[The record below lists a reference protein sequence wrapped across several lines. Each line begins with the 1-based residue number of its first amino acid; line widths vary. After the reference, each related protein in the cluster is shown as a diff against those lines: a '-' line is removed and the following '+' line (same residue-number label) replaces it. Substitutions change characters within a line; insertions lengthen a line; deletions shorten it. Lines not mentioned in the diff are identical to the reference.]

1 MSSLQLRGVTVLGP
15 SGQPLLDAVDLDL
28 ADGEA
33 LAVIG
38 PSAAAR
44 TTLLRTIAGLQAPDD
59 GEILIDDVDVTGR
72 GPRQRDV
79 AMVFADHALH
89 PRRDTLDN
97 LTFAATLRRRHDRAE
112 LAERVEQVV
121 DELAL
126 RDVLD
131 LRPARLGADQQQ
143 RVAIGRSL
151 VRDAN
156 LWLFDDPFAAQS
168 ERVRPHLRSVV
179 LHWQTE
185 RERTSLV
192 ATSSVDEALSLA
204 GRVAVLHQGRIRQV
218 GSADELYEDPADMFV
233 AGYLG
238 SPPMNLLPAFRD
250 GDQLVTPLA
259 TILVD
264 DRVERAI
271 GDRPVVI
278 AGIRPEHCH
287 DATRGKVAVTG
298 GVEFTTRVDD
308 VEWRA
313 RSQYAFLGFD
323 LDPALAEVLDEV
335 EEMFEFDLFQDF
347 LVAEVPSGTTV
358 RAGQSLHVVV
368 PHESI
373 MLFDPDSGENLTRG

>member
-1 MSSLQLRGVTVLGP
+1 MSSLQLRGVTVAGP
-15 SGQPLLDAVDLDL
+15 TGPPLLDAVDLDL
-28 ADGEA
+28 VDGESV
-33 LAVIG
+33 AVIG
-38 PSAAAR
+38 PSAASR
-44 TTLLRTIAGLQAPDD
+44 TALLRTIVGLQAPDE
-59 GEILIDDVDVTGR
+59 GEILIDEVDVTGR
-72 GPRQRDV
+72 APRRRDV
-79 AMVFADHALH
+79 AMVFSDHALH
-89 PRRDTLDN
+89 PRRDVLDN
-97 LTFAATLRRRHDRAE
+97 LTFAATLRRKHDRAE
-112 LAERVEQVV
+112 LAERVEHVV

-131 LRPARLGADQQQ
+131 LRPHRLGTDQQQ

-151 VRDAN
+151 VRDASV
-156 LWLFDDPFAAQS
+156 WLFDDPFSAQS

-179 LHWQTE
+179 LRWQTD
-185 RERTSLV
+185 RERTSLIT
-192 ATSSVDEALSLA
+192 TSSVDEALSLV

-218 GSADELYEDPADMFV
+218 GSPQELYDDPADMFV

-264 DRVERAI
+264 ERLERAI

-278 AGIRPEHCH
+278 AGIRPEHCL
-287 DATRGKVAVTG
+287 DATRGPVGVVG

-323 LDPALAEVLDEV
+323 LDPALSEVLDEV
-335 EEMFEFDLFQDF
+335 EEMFEFDLFQNF
-347 LVAEVPSGTTV
+347 LVAQVPTDTPV

-368 PHESI
+368 PHAAI
-373 MLFDPDSGENLTRG
+373 ALFDPDTGENLTR

>member
-1 MSSLQLRGVTVLGP
+1 MSSLQLRGVTVAGP
-15 SGQPLLDAVDLDL
+15 TGPPLLDAVDLEL
-28 ADGEA
+28 ADGESV
-33 LAVIG
+33 AVIG
-38 PSAAAR
+38 PSAASRSA
-44 TTLLRTIAGLQAPDD
+44 LLRTIVGLQAPDE
-59 GEILIDDVDVTGR
+59 GEILIDDVDVTAR
-72 GPRQRDV
+72 SPRRRDV
-79 AMVFADHALH
+79 AMVFSDHALH
-89 PRRDTLDN
+89 PRRDVLDN
-97 LTFAATLRRRHDRAE
+97 LTFAATLRRKHDRAE
-112 LAERVEQVV
+112 LAERVEHVV
-121 DELAL
+121 DDLAL

-131 LRPARLGADQQQ
+131 LRPHDLGNDQQQ

-151 VRDAN
+151 VRDASV
-156 LWLFDDPFAAQS
+156 WLFDDPFSAQS

-179 LHWQTE
+179 LRWQTE
-185 RERTSLV
+185 RERTSLIT
-192 ATSSVDEALSLA
+192 TSSVDEALSLV

-218 GSADELYEDPADMFV
+218 GSPQELYDDPADMFV

-264 DRVERAI
+264 DRLERAI

-278 AGIRPEHCH
+278 AGIRPEHCL
-287 DATRGKVAVTG
+287 DATRGRVDVDG

-323 LDPALAEVLDEV
+323 LDPALSEVLDEV
-335 EEMFEFDLFQDF
+335 EEMFEFDLFQNF
-347 LVAEVPSGTTV
+347 LVAQVPTETPV

-368 PHESI
+368 PHGAI
-373 MLFDPDSGENLTRG
+373 ALFDPDTGENLTR

>member
-1 MSSLQLRGVTVLGP
+1 MSSLQLRGVTVAGP
-15 SGQPLLDAVDLDL
+15 IGPPLLDGVDLDV
-28 ADGEA
+28 ADGESV
-33 LAVIG
+33 AVIG
-38 PSAAAR
+38 PSAASR
-44 TTLLRTIAGLQAPDD
+44 TALLRTIVGLQAPDA
-59 GEILIDDVDVTGR
+59 GEILIDEVDVVGR
-72 GPRQRDV
+72 APRRRDV

-89 PRRDTLDN
+89 PRRDVLDN
-97 LTFAATLRRRHDRAE
+97 LTFAATLRRKRDRAE

-121 DELAL
+121 DDLAL

-131 LRPARLGADQQQ
+131 LRPHRLGTDQQQ

-151 VRDAN
+151 VRDASV
-156 LWLFDDPFAAQS
+156 WLFDDPFSAQS

-179 LHWQTE
+179 LGWQTE
-185 RERTSLV
+185 RGRTSV
-192 ATSSVDEALSLA
+192 ITTSSVDEALSLA
-204 GRVAVLHQGRIRQV
+204 GRVAVLHQGRVRQV
-218 GSADELYEDPADMFV
+218 GSPQELYEDPADMFV

-250 GDQLVTPLA
+250 GEQLVTPLA

-264 DRVERAI
+264 ERLERAI

-278 AGIRPEHCH
+278 AGIRPEHCL
-287 DATRGKVAVTG
+287 DATRGAVDVVG

-323 LDPALAEVLDEV
+323 LDPALSEVLDEV
-335 EEMFEFDLFQDF
+335 EEMFEFDLFQNF
-347 LVAEVPSGTTV
+347 LVAQVPTDVPV

-368 PHESI
+368 PHEAVV
-373 MLFDPDSGENLTRG
+373 LFDPDTGENLTR

>member
-1 MSSLQLRGVTVLGP
+1 MSSLQLRGVTVAGP
-15 SGQPLLDAVDLDL
+15 VGPPLLDGVDLDV
-28 ADGEA
+28 ADGESV
-33 LAVIG
+33 AVIG
-38 PSAAAR
+38 PSAASR
-44 TTLLRTIAGLQAPDD
+44 TALLRTIVGLQAPDA
-59 GEILIDDVDVTGR
+59 GEILIDEVDVVGR
-72 GPRQRDV
+72 APRRRDV

-89 PRRDTLDN
+89 PRRDVLDN
-97 LTFAATLRRRHDRAE
+97 LTFAATLRRKRDRAE

-121 DELAL
+121 DDLAL

-131 LRPARLGADQQQ
+131 LRPHRLGTDQQQ

-151 VRDAN
+151 VRDASV
-156 LWLFDDPFAAQS
+156 WLFDDPFSAQS

-179 LHWQTE
+179 LGWQTE
-185 RERTSLV
+185 RGRTSV
-192 ATSSVDEALSLA
+192 ITTSSVDEALSLA
-204 GRVAVLHQGRIRQV
+204 GRVAVLHQGRVRQV
-218 GSADELYEDPADMFV
+218 GSPQELYEDPADMFV

-250 GDQLVTPLA
+250 GEQLVTPLA

-264 DRVERAI
+264 ERLERAI

-278 AGIRPEHCH
+278 AGIRPEHCL
-287 DATRGKVAVTG
+287 DATRGAVDVVG

-323 LDPALAEVLDEV
+323 LDPALSEVLDEV
-335 EEMFEFDLFQDF
+335 EEMFEFDLFQNF
-347 LVAEVPSGTTV
+347 LVAQVPTDVPV

-368 PHESI
+368 PHEAVV
-373 MLFDPDSGENLTRG
+373 LFDPDTGENLTR

>member
-1 MSSLQLRGVTVLGP
+1 MSSLQLRGVTVAGP
-15 SGQPLLDAVDLDL
+15 TGPPLLDAVDLDV
-28 ADGEA
+28 ADGESV
-33 LAVIG
+33 AVIG

-44 TTLLRTIAGLQAPDD
+44 TALLRTIVGLQAPDE
-59 GEILIDDVDVTGR
+59 GEILIDDVDVAGR
-72 GPRQRDV
+72 APRRRDV

-89 PRRDTLDN
+89 PRRDVLDN
-97 LTFAATLRRRHDRAE
+97 LTFAATLRRKHDRAE
-112 LAERVEQVV
+112 LADRVEQVV
-121 DELAL
+121 DDLAL

-131 LRPARLGADQQQ
+131 LRPDRLGTDQQQ

-151 VRDAN
+151 VRDASV
-156 LWLFDDPFAAQS
+156 WLFDDPFAAQS

-179 LHWQTE
+179 LRWQTD
-185 RERTSLV
+185 RDRTSLIT
-192 ATSSVDEALSLA
+192 TSSVDEALSLV

-218 GSADELYEDPADMFV
+218 GSPQELYDDPADMFV

-264 DRVERAI
+264 DRLERAI

-278 AGIRPEHCH
+278 AGIRPEHCL
-287 DATRGKVAVTG
+287 DATRGPVDVVG

-323 LDPALAEVLDEV
+323 LDPALSEVLDEV
-335 EEMFEFDLFQDF
+335 EEMFEFDLFQNF
-347 LVAEVPSGTTV
+347 LVAQVPTETPV

-368 PHESI
+368 PHAAI
-373 MLFDPDSGENLTRG
+373 ALFDPDTGENLTR